1 MGPRKLCKEVQGL
14 HLAPGEMKTA
24 RAMGMR
30 LLREA
35 SIVTIARKG
44 S

>member
-14 HLAPGEMKTA
+14 HLATGEMRTA

-35 SIVTIARKG
+35 SMVTFARKG
-44 S
+44 T